1 MYFNNIS
8 AFLCEKLLM
17 VKIQINAFCLNVEEQ
32 IINVLPKKERS
43 LFAGAPLNTKTQLC
57 TPSTLLMRM
66 LHQ

>member
-1 MYFNNIS
+1 MYFNNVS

-17 VKIQINAFCLNVEEQ
+17 IKIKINTFFFNVEEQ

-57 TPSTLLMRM
+57 TPSTLLMWM